1 MAISQ
6 NNPEGLARG
15 ARMLRTALGAAI
27 ARFLEDTSVVEVML
41 NPDGR
46 IWIDRLS
53 EGLADTGE
61 MLSAADG
68 ERIVRLVAHHVGAEV
83 HAGSPRVS
91 AELPETGERFEGLL
105 PPVVAAPAFAI
116 RKPAVAVFTLDD
128 YVNAG
133 IMSARQAEA
142 LRQGI
147 VVRANILVA
156 GGTST
161 GKTTLTNALLAEV
174 AKTSD
179 RVVIIED
186 TRELQCAAPN
196 LVAMRTQDGVA
207 SLSDLVR
214 SSLRLRPDRIPIG
227 EVRGAEALDLLKAW
241 GTGHPGGVGTIH
253 AGSAIGAL
261 RRMEQLIQE
270 AVVTVPRALIAETI
284 DLVAVLSGRGSAR
297 RLSELVR
304 VEGLGPDGD
313 YRVAPAVSS
322 SSAGGDRCA
331 GSLNLTSLEGETL

>member
-1 MAISQ
+1 MAIHHLNREAIS
-6 NNPEGLARG
+6 RG
-15 ARMLRTALGAAI
+15 ARMLRTALGPAI
-27 ARFLEDTSVVEVML
+27 ALWLEDASIVEVML

-46 IWIDRLS
+46 LWIDRLAG
-53 EGLADTGE
+53 GLVDTGE
-61 MLSAADG
+61 RLPPDDG

-83 HAGSPRVS
+83 HPGAPRVS

-105 PPVVAAPAFAI
+105 PPVVAAATFAI

-128 YVNAG
+128 YVAAG
-133 IMSARQAEA
+133 IMNTSQAEM
-142 LRQGI
+142 LRAA
-147 VVRANILVA
+147 VADRRNILVA

-174 AKTSD
+174 ATTAD
-179 RVVIIED
+179 RVVLIED

-196 LVAMRTQDGVA
+196 LVALRTKDGVA

-253 AGSAIGAL
+253 AGSALGAL

-284 DLVAVLSGRGSAR
+284 QFIAVLAGRGSDR
-297 RLSELVR
+297 RLAELAC
-304 VEGLGPDGD
+304 VEGLDSDGN
-313 YRVAPAVSS
+313 YILRAV
-322 SSAGGDRCA
+322 GDR
-331 GSLNLTSLEGETL
+331 S

>member
-1 MAISQ
+1 VAIHHLNQEATS
-6 NNPEGLARG
+6 RG
-15 ARMLRTALGAAI
+15 ARMLRTALGPAI
-27 ARFLEDTSVVEVML
+27 ARWLEDPSVIEVML

-46 IWIDRLS
+46 LWIDRLAD
-53 EGLADTGE
+53 GLIDTGE
-61 MLSAADG
+61 QLSPGDG
-68 ERIVRLVAHHVGAEV
+68 ERIVRLVAHHVGGEV
-83 HAGSPRVS
+83 HPGSPRVS

-128 YVNAG
+128 YVAAG
-133 IMSARQAEA
+133 IMNIHQAEM
-142 LRQGI
+142 LRAA
-147 VVRANILVA
+147 VADRRNILVA
-156 GGTST
+156 GATST

-174 AKTSD
+174 AKTAD
-179 RVVIIED
+179 RVVLIED
-186 TRELQCAAPN
+186 TRELQCKAPN
-196 LVAMRTQDGVA
+196 LVALRTKDGVA

-253 AGSAIGAL
+253 AGSALGAL

-284 DLVAVLSGRGSAR
+284 QFIAVLTGRGSNR
-297 RLSELVR
+297 RLAELAC
-304 VEGLGPDGD
+304 VEGLDSQGD
-313 YRVAPAVSS
+313 YVLRAA
-322 SSAGGDRCA
+322 GDRP
-331 GSLNLTSLEGETL
+331 